1 MKQFLLIAAIILFA
15 LAVLLYVPWRSWPAE
30 SDFRLGLI
38 AAGLFCW
45 SLSTFVTS

>member
-1 MKQFLLIAAIILFA
+1 MKTFLLIAAIILFA
-15 LAVLLYVPWRSWPAE
+15 LAVILYVPWRTWETA

-45 SLSTFVTS
+45 ALSGYLP